1 MRTTGADALAD
12 EPASAGDLDAELEQ
26 IAAQSSDPL
35 HLLLAN
41 QAHMMQQLLP
51 RPVDA
56 ITAALRGAS
65 ANESASSSGA
75 GVKGRNAREAYLKQL
90 ENHEEVAR
98 CQELGL
104 ETADAS
110 IPPGLMREFLEKRM
124 AVSDHRSL
132 ACFATFLAHGWQE
145 ARLARNVHLEAFCAK
160 GMMAVE
166 QWVLDGGR
174 PTVAWL
180 FAGYSEPMWNMFG
193 RQQRASS
200 LENRLQTSRDMGN
213 RPPATGGGEADIDTA
228 PGSKGKA
235 RWKAKAKPKAGHQ
248 EQTA

>member
-1 MRTTGADALAD
+1 M
-12 EPASAGDLDAELEQ
+12 
-26 IAAQSSDPL
+26 
-35 HLLLAN
+35 
-41 QAHMMQQLLP
+41 
-51 RPVDA
+51 
-56 ITAALRGAS
+56 
-65 ANESASSSGA
+65 
-75 GVKGRNAREAYLKQL
+75 KGHNAREAYLKL

-98 CQELGL
+98 AIRLAACQELGL

-132 ACFATFLAHGWQE
+132 AYFATFLAHGWQE

-180 FAGYSEPMWNMFG
+180 FAGYPEPMWNMFG
-193 RQQRASS
+193 RQQRARSLRPFAKLAKPS
-200 LENRLQTSRDMGN
+200 WAAANLAYLKDLDYLENRLRTSRDTGN
-213 RPPATGGGEADIDTA
+213 RPPATGGGEADVDTA
-228 PGSKGKA
+228 PGYKGKA
-235 RWKAKAKPKAGHQ
+235 RWKAKAK
-248 EQTA
+248 